1 MPQQLCL
8 PEVQRITSQ
17 PDPERGAM
25 EAAVKE
31 GKRMS
36 ESEAA
41 EEQQQIEAQADSTMR
56 LQVAQ
61 ARVNEKNCQ
70 LDLLINELKE
80 P

>member
-1 MPQQLCL
+1 
-8 PEVQRITSQ
+8 
-17 PDPERGAM
+17 M